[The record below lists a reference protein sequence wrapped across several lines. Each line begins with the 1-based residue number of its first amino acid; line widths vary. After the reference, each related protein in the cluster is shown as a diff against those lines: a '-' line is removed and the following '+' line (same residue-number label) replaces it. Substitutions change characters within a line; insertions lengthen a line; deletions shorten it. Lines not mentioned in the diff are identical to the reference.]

1 MRDVAQKPRFGAKP
15 QPLRQ
20 DGPGRIDLIL
30 SSSDHPTAHPMH
42 AAIVLL
48 VLILTYIGMAAG
60 RIAWLQVDRTGIALL
75 AVIALL
81 ASGEM
86 TLDDFGSAVDMP
98 TLALLFA
105 MMIISAQLAE
115 SGFIDLCART
125 ILDAKG
131 GTAALLALTVAISG
145 ALSAV
150 LANDILIITIAPLL
164 IAGAQRRGL
173 DPRPFA
179 IALAASANAGSAA
192 TLIGNPQN
200 ILLGAVG
207 RLDFWEF
214 LGICGVPAVF
224 ALVTVFAVVWLQWGR
239 RMQDHPPQPEALPVP
254 VAGHILD
261 RNQTIKG
268 GGAVFLLLLLFAT
281 PLPREIGAL
290 IIAALLLANRKI
302 TSRTMIAAVDWPLLL
317 FVSCLFAI
325 TGQLND
331 SGIAYQVLSFIDNH
345 GLLPNNLIVLLPF
358 AAVTS
363 NAIGSLSTAML
374 LLQIWPSPPPG
385 ALYALALLSTLA
397 GSLFLSG
404 SLTNLLIA
412 EQAERMGARL
422 SFGQFA
428 RTGVP
433 IAVLSLAFAVF
444 WLAAMHVLPLFPPPS
459 APPVP

>member
-1 MRDVAQKPRFGAKP
+1 
-15 QPLRQ
+15 
-20 DGPGRIDLIL
+20 
-30 SSSDHPTAHPMH
+30 MH

-105 MMIISAQLAE
+105 MMIISAQFAE

-125 ILDAKG
+125 MVEIRG
-131 GTAALLALTVAISG
+131 GTTTLLALTVAIG
-145 ALSAV
+145 GVLSAV
-150 LANDILIITIAPLL
+150 LANDILVAAIAPLL
-164 IAGAQRRGL
+164 LAGARRRGL

-179 IALAASANAGSAA
+179 LALAAAINAGSAA

-200 ILLGAVG
+200 ILLGAIG
-207 RLDFWEF
+207 RLDFAEF
-214 LGICGVPAVF
+214 LAACGVPALF
-224 ALVTVFAVVWLQWGR
+224 ALLVVFAVVWLQWHR
-239 RMQDHPPQPEALPVP
+239 RIRDITEPADSIAVAAVPEHV
-254 VAGHILD
+254 LD

-268 GGAVFLLLLLFAT
+268 AVAVLALLILFFT

-317 FVSCLFAI
+317 LVSCLFAI
-325 TGQLND
+325 TGQLNEA
-331 SGIAYQVLSFIDNH
+331 GIAAKVLAFLDDH
-345 GLLPNNLIVLLPF
+345 QLLPNNLLLLLPF
-358 AAVTS
+358 AGATS
-363 NAIGSLSTAML
+363 NAIGSVPTAML
-374 LLQIWPSPPPG
+374 LLQIWPAPPSG
-385 ALYALALLSTLA
+385 VLYALALLSTLA
-397 GSLFLSG
+397 GNLLLTG

-412 EQAERMGARL
+412 EHAERIGARL
-422 SFGQFA
+422 SFAAHA
-428 RTGVP
+428 RAGIP
-433 IAVLSLAFAVF
+433 IAVLSLAFATF
-444 WLAAMHVLPLFPPPS
+444 WLALLHILPLTPPL
-459 APPVP
+459 PPVPAP